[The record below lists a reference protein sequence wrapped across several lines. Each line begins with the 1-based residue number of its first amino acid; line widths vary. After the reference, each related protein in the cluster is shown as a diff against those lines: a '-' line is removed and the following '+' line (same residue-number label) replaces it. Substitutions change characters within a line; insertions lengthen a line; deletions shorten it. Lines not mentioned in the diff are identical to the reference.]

1 MKQHSHKIF
10 LFLLVF
16 LLSLMES
23 HAWAAFPQ
31 IPKAIETRFY
41 QGSPQDIEAFIKER
55 RKQADQLISE
65 VTLLLKKEREEEN
78 KRTLTNALE
87 FLEGIPF
94 QLTRLNSEMKRSPEV
109 AVIAPVIGL
118 APYSLEILDEVLSLY
133 PDVKQG
139 LDKHQKKKK
148 LFENNLSNIE
158 QDLKH
163 LFADYINFKEQD
175 NKDIKGYETLSQLL
189 SLQAEYAL
197 QKVQCTKLDQTI
209 DKLSSSEKDLNN
221 QIKEVFKD
229 LKITK
234 GDVVAA
240 ENRRNQARYQERD
253 IKDKLIARR
262 RGLNRQIII
271 SEIKL
276 DNVIT
281 KLNSVKSIEESKKLL
296 NIEKRRLE
304 KQLEEL
310 QYKKD
315 ILSQNEIAIKLDT
328 SWKSF
333 RYDWLAYYTNYPQ
346 SKKPQAI
353 VKYCTEELDRLEEM
367 VGQLKENLAER
378 RLDKSIV
385 NENLFLIAKERE
397 AVTSPKVKKALRV
410 LQQQLNVTNDSMDK
424 LILKISDNLKNVK
437 VLRTETQN
445 ILQLVQQR
453 ISLYERLLYWIRAD
467 FSVAWSRV
475 KAVVYYPLW
484 SIGESA
490 VTLATFLKVIFFL
503 SLGIFS
509 LRVVRKKLATFL
521 IERASLSIG
530 LVNSIT
536 SLSYYFLLLLI
547 VLVALSTAGVNLNQ
561 ITIILGALGVGIGFG
576 LQTIA
581 NNFISGLILLTE
593 RTIKVGDIVELKNDL
608 LGEVKNISIRSTVIR
623 TYDSLDIIVPNS
635 DFISNRVTTWTYGD
649 DWRRLRIPF
658 GVSYGSDPDE
668 VAKLAIEV
676 AKEIPTTI
684 EDGDHHLRVWF
695 EGFGDSSLDF
705 SLLVWCRMRR
715 LAPVSGLLSDY
726 YFALFRKFKEAG
738 IEIPF
743 PQRDLHLRSIS
754 PEISH
759 IFKK

>member
-1 MKQHSHKIF
+1 MKQRSHKIF
-10 LFLLVF
+10 LLLLVS
-16 LLSLMES
+16 LLSSMES
-23 HAWAAFPQ
+23 HAWAAPPQ

-41 QGSPQDIEAFIKER
+41 HGSPQDIEAFIEER
-55 RKQADQLISE
+55 HKQADRLMSE
-65 VTLLLKKEREEEN
+65 VTLLLKKETEEEN
-78 KRTLTNALE
+78 KRALTNALE

-109 AVIAPVIGL
+109 AVTAPVIGL

-175 NKDIKGYETLSQLL
+175 SKDIKGYETLSQLL

-209 DKLSSSEKDLNN
+209 DDLSSSEKNLSN

-240 ENRRNQARYQERD
+240 KNRRNQARYQERD

-353 VKYCTEELDRLEEM
+353 VKYCTEELDGLEGM
-367 VGQLKENLAER
+367 VGQLKENLIT
-378 RLDKSIV
+378 LQ
-385 NENLFLIAKERE
+385 
-397 AVTSPKVKKALRV
+397 KV
-410 LQQQLNVTNDSMDK
+410 
-424 LILKISDNLKNVK
+424 
-437 VLRTETQN
+437 
-445 ILQLVQQR
+445 
-453 ISLYERLLYWIRAD
+453 
-467 FSVAWSRV
+467 
-475 KAVVYYPLW
+475 
-484 SIGESA
+484 
-490 VTLATFLKVIFFL
+490 
-503 SLGIFS
+503 
-509 LRVVRKKLATFL
+509 
-521 IERASLSIG
+521 
-530 LVNSIT
+530 
-536 SLSYYFLLLLI
+536 
-547 VLVALSTAGVNLNQ
+547 
-561 ITIILGALGVGIGFG
+561 
-576 LQTIA
+576 
-581 NNFISGLILLTE
+581 
-593 RTIKVGDIVELKNDL
+593 
-608 LGEVKNISIRSTVIR
+608 
-623 TYDSLDIIVPNS
+623 
-635 DFISNRVTTWTYGD
+635 
-649 DWRRLRIPF
+649 
-658 GVSYGSDPDE
+658 
-668 VAKLAIEV
+668 
-676 AKEIPTTI
+676 
-684 EDGDHHLRVWF
+684 
-695 EGFGDSSLDF
+695 
-705 SLLVWCRMRR
+705 
-715 LAPVSGLLSDY
+715 
-726 YFALFRKFKEAG
+726 
-738 IEIPF
+738 
-743 PQRDLHLRSIS
+743 
-754 PEISH
+754 
-759 IFKK
+759 

>member
-1 MKQHSHKIF
+1 
-10 LFLLVF
+10 
-16 LLSLMES
+16 MES

-593 RTIKVGDIVELKNDL
+593 RTIKVGDIVELENDL